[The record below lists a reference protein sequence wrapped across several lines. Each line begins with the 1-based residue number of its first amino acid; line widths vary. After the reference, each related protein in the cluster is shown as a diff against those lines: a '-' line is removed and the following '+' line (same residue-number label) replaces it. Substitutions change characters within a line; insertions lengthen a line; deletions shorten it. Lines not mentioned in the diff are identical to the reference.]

1 MGIVV
6 NQCLDLSVADLLE
19 HLELGRPS
27 APTQQPVLAG
37 GPVQRDHGFVLHR
50 GNPLWEDSL
59 VVGEDICLTASKDI
73 LRAIAMGEG
82 PEPFLIALGY
92 AGWAAGQLE
101 AEMAENSWLT
111 VPADPTT
118 LFERTPE
125 ERLAAA
131 GWKLGVNIDLLSAEA
146 GHA

>member
-19 HLELGRPS
+19 HLELEPS
-27 APTQQPVLAG
+27 SAISQQRLLAG

-50 GNPLWEDSL
+50 GDPLWEDSL
-59 VVGEDICLTASKDI
+59 AVSEDICLTASKDV

-82 PEPFLIALGY
+82 PETFLIALGY

-111 VPADPTT
+111 VPADPAT
-118 LFERTPE
+118 LFEHAPE

>member
-1 MGIVV
+1 
-6 NQCLDLSVADLLE
+6 
-19 HLELGRPS
+19 
-27 APTQQPVLAG
+27 
-37 GPVQRDHGFVLHR
+37 
-50 GNPLWEDSL
+50 
-59 VVGEDICLTASKDI
+59 
-73 LRAIAMGEG
+73 MGEG